1 MQRPHI
7 YLYLVITAG
16 VLAVLSLFAVGSN
29 HKVQIVGTVTD
40 AISDDP
46 IYGVTISV
54 GGRSTIRYLDKNFKI
69 THLKRGSHI
78 LKASAPGYET
88 KTEEVHL
95 RRGKNS
101 MAIRLTGKE
110 IPGLD
115 HIIVFADSIELSGIR
130 LEIRFVNQQG
140 VGIMHF
146 PRLPLTME
154 ARLYEQL
161 GSTEK
166 YERGKLIY
174 SGPVKLFWD
183 SKASLGKNKGMIAK
197 EKLQVNRRTEGMLGI
212 IDAILHTGQGDF
224 KDTIAGI
231 PLVW

>member
-7 YLYLVITAG
+7 YLAVIIAAG

-29 HKVQIVGTVTD
+29 HQVQIVGTVMD
-40 AISDDP
+40 ALSDEA
-46 IYGVTISV
+46 IYGVRIAV
-54 GGRSTIRYLDKNFKI
+54 GGRSTIRYVDKNFKI
-69 THLKRGSHI
+69 TQLRPGRHI
-78 LKASAPGYET
+78 IRASAPGYDT
-88 KTEEVHL
+88 KMEEVNL
-95 RRGKNS
+95 RRGNNL

-115 HIIVFADSIELSGIR
+115 HIIVFADSIESSGIQ

-140 VGIMHF
+140 IGIRHF
-146 PRLPLTME
+146 PRIPFTME

-161 GSTEK
+161 GSKKK
-166 YERGKLIY
+166 YERGRLIY
-174 SGPVKLFWD
+174 TGPVKLFWD

-197 EKLQVNRRTEGMLGI
+197 EKLRVSPRTEGMLGI

-231 PLVW
+231 PLAW